1 MALSVSSTYTPP
13 ANTALAPSGQTL
25 TPEPMTDAGKA
36 ALANAPPATP
46 AAVYHPSDNVQTPA
60 RPLVVIDT
68 WVGRSA
74 SPELPRFQQIA
85 QGARNELK
93 AAFET
98 FRSTLP
104 ADLASKRFG
113 FTVEANDTLKVLNPA
128 GQLSASDT
136 QRLTD
141 LLNQS
146 RDLKPAAIKYREATI
161 DMLDADSPW
170 SGNLMGYYSLT
181 QENFAATLDLAALFN
196 RPGSLPIKEYADGF
210 FIKQLADK
218 GQVATRETEEAMLE
232 RRAAQRFTAQA

>member
-13 ANTALAPSGQTL
+13 ANTVLAPSGQTL
-25 TPEPMTDAGKA
+25 TPEPMTDAAKA
-36 ALANAPPATP
+36 ALANAAPATP
-46 AAVYHPSDNVQTPA
+46 AAVYHPSDNAQTPT

-218 GQVATRETEEAMLE
+218 GEVATRETEEAMFE